1 MDRVSKNIVINED
14 LVFEKKSGNRSSF
27 KLPEISGELP
37 AKNFLPENYL
47 RDEIEDFPQLNEVE
61 IARHFSRLSNYNYHL
76 DLGLYPLGSCTM
88 KYNPKL
94 NERIASMREFTEI
107 HPFTP
112 YEHAQGILKILKDL
126 EDLLLEITGMDGIT
140 LQPTAG
146 AHGELTGMLLIRAL
160 LEYRGNPRKVVLIP
174 DSAHGTN
181 PASATLCGY
190 KAITIKS
197 DEKGCID
204 LDDFKEKLTEDVA
217 CLMLTN
223 PNTLGIF
230 EENILEISKLLHEN
244 GSLLYMDGANFNA
257 FMGKAR
263 PGDMGVDVMHL
274 NVHKTFS
281 TPHGGGGPGAGPVA
295 VKKELIPFLPLPR
308 IEERDGK
315 YHLNFNGEKSIGKV
329 ATFYGNVNVLIKT
342 LAYILKLGSD
352 GIREVSEM
360 AVLNANYIRTKLK
373 EILHLEYDT
382 PTLHEVVFDDK
393 FQEEYGISTMD
404 MAKRLLDKGF
414 HPPTVYFPLIVHG
427 ALMIEPT
434 ETESKEELDEF
445 IKAFKE
451 IVKEARENPEKL
463 HSAPENLRRKRF
475 DEVLAARKPVL
486 KWKKSDEGDK

>member
-1 MDRVSKNIVINED
+1 MKRVSKNIVINEE
-14 LVFEKKSGNRSSF
+14 LVFEKEMGNRSSF
-27 KLPEISGELP
+27 KLQNIKNEKEIREYIPQSLLREDIENFPE
-37 AKNFLPENYL
+37 
-47 RDEIEDFPQLNEVE
+47 LNEVE
-61 IARHFSRLSNYNYHL
+61 VVRHFTRLSNYNYHL

-94 NERIASMREFTEI
+94 NERIASIDNFTNL
-107 HPFTP
+107 HPYTP
-112 YEHAQGILKILKDL
+112 FKFAQGILKILKDL
-126 EDLLLEITGMDGIT
+126 ENLLIEITGMDGVT

-160 LEYRGNPRKVVLIP
+160 LEDRGNPRKIVLIP

-190 KAITIKS
+190 KAKTLKS
-197 DEKGCID
+197 NEKGCID
-204 LDDFKEKLTEDVA
+204 LEVLKGNLNEDVA

-223 PNTLGIF
+223 PNTLGVF

-244 GSLLYMDGANFNA
+244 GSLLYMDGANFNS

-281 TPHGGGGPGAGPVA
+281 TPHGGGGPGAGPVV
-295 VKKELIPFLPLPR
+295 VKKEFLPFLPIPK
-308 IEERDGK
+308 IEEDENGNLF
-315 YHLNFNGEKSIGKV
+315 LNFNSEKSIGKV
-329 ATFYGNVNVLIKT
+329 ATFFGNVNVLLKT
-342 LAYILKLGSD
+342 LSYILKLGSD
-352 GIREVSEM
+352 GIREVSEN
-360 AVLNANYIRTKLK
+360 AVLNANYLRAKLK
-373 EILHLEYDT
+373 DILHLQYNS

-393 FQEEYGISTMD
+393 FQEKYGVSTLD
-404 MAKRLLDKGF
+404 IAKRLLDKGF

-434 ETESKEELDEF
+434 ESEPKEELDQFVE
-445 IKAFKE
+445 ALRE
-451 IVKEARENPEKL
+451 IVKEIEKNPDIL
-463 HSAPENLRRKRF
+463 HEAPKDVRSRRF

-486 KWKKSDEGDK
+486 KWEDESH